1 MKLTLRKSL
10 LNIFAV
16 CLLLSCQSNDQVDFN
31 TQIKPIINKKCI
43 SCHGG
48 VKKTAG
54 FSFLFKEEALG
65 NTDEGSPAIIPGN
78 AKKSRLIQR
87 LHETDLELRMPFEK
101 PALSEGEIA
110 LFTKWI
116 DQGAE
121 WGTHWAYIPP
131 IKSKLPEASKK
142 FQDIEF
148 IKTPIDNFVAEKLDQ
163 KKLLPNKPAS
173 KNILARR
180 VALDITGLPPS
191 QDLFNSYLNN
201 KISYENF
208 VDSLL
213 SSKSYGEK
221 WASWW
226 LDLARYADTKGY
238 ESDLGRLIWK
248 YRDWVINSLNDDMPF
263 DEFTINQLAGD
274 LLENPTVDNYVA
286 TGFHRNTMTNDEG
299 GTPNEEYRVASV
311 IDRVNTTFDVW
322 QGTTISCVQC
332 HAHPYDPIRHKEYY
346 EIMSFFNNTQDADH
360 ATEEP
365 KYRFYQKKDQYKI
378 NEVFSWIDKYGDETL
393 KNKYEDFLY
402 LLKPKVLANERYVVP
417 ISNSGN
423 VNTGHELYFF
433 NRGTALI
440 RDINTERNKRM
451 VALFSFGIKGTK
463 VILRNGSS
471 TGEILAEFKNP
482 FKSGWMSDP
491 DPTDLIPGKPGFII
505 DFPLKEI
512 DGTIDLH
519 IEVKN
524 DNLSDID
531 LKINDGRLIHLHWLA
546 FMPDL
551 PGKNKKGYSKI
562 KKHVSELLFTH
573 VNTTPIMLENK
584 NHNSR
589 STYMFERGS
598 WLSPTEKVKSDV
610 PESFSD
616 WNPNWE
622 PNRLGLAKWLM
633 DKENSLTSRTLVNRI
648 WHQIFGIGIV
658 STIEDMGTQS
668 EPPTHPKLLDW
679 MSVNLMEDQK
689 WSLKKLIKSI
699 VFSSTYKQSSIISEE
714 KYALDPNNI
723 LYSRGPKVRLKAE
736 EVRDQALAVSG
747 LLSRKMGGIGVMP
760 PQPDGVWQS
769 PYNGE
774 KWIESKGEDRYR
786 RAVYTYIKRTA
797 TYPSFVTFDAGSREV
812 CLVNR
817 ITTNT
822 PLQALITLND
832 PVYLEAA
839 YHLASIYQN
848 DKSAENSIK
857 KMYLKSTY
865 KDINQITLDALLE
878 LYTNSINQFKKS
890 PELINDF
897 LELGKT
903 KINHAALTLVANAI
917 MNLDEFL
924 THS

>member
-1 MKLTLRKSL
+1 
-10 LNIFAV
+10 
-16 CLLLSCQSNDQVDFN
+16 
-31 TQIKPIINKKCI
+31 
-43 SCHGG
+43 
-48 VKKTAG
+48 
-54 FSFLFKEEALG
+54 
-65 NTDEGSPAIIPGN
+65 
-78 AKKSRLIQR
+78 
-87 LHETDLELRMPFEK
+87 
-101 PALSEGEIA
+101 
-110 LFTKWI
+110 
-116 DQGAE
+116 
-121 WGTHWAYIPP
+121 
-131 IKSKLPEASKK
+131 
-142 FQDIEF
+142 
-148 IKTPIDNFVAEKLDQ
+148 
-163 KKLLPNKPAS
+163 
-173 KNILARR
+173 
-180 VALDITGLPPS
+180 
-191 QDLFNSYLNN
+191 
-201 KISYENF
+201 
-208 VDSLL
+208 
-213 SSKSYGEK
+213 
-221 WASWW
+221 
-226 LDLARYADTKGY
+226 
-238 ESDLGRLIWK
+238 
-248 YRDWVINSLNDDMPF
+248 
-263 DEFTINQLAGD
+263 
-274 LLENPTVDNYVA
+274 
-286 TGFHRNTMTNDEG
+286 
-299 GTPNEEYRVASV
+299 
-311 IDRVNTTFDVW
+311 
-322 QGTTISCVQC
+322 
-332 HAHPYDPIRHKEYY
+332 
-346 EIMSFFNNTQDADH
+346 
-360 ATEEP
+360 
-365 KYRFYQKKDQYKI
+365 
-378 NEVFSWIDKYGDETL
+378 
-393 KNKYEDFLY
+393 
-402 LLKPKVLANERYVVP
+402 
-417 ISNSGN
+417 
-423 VNTGHELYFF
+423 
-433 NRGTALI
+433 
-440 RDINTERNKRM
+440 
-451 VALFSFGIKGTK
+451 
-463 VILRNGSS
+463 
-471 TGEILAEFKNP
+471 
-482 FKSGWMSDP
+482 
-491 DPTDLIPGKPGFII
+491 
-505 DFPLKEI
+505 
-512 DGTIDLH
+512 
-519 IEVKN
+519 
-524 DNLSDID
+524 
-531 LKINDGRLIHLHWLA
+531 
-546 FMPDL
+546 MPDL

-562 KKHVSELLFTH
+562 KKYVSELLFTH

-598 WLSPTEKVKSDV
+598 WLSPTEKVTPDV

-699 VFSSTYKQSSIISEE
+699 VLSSTYKQSSIISEE

-760 PQPDGVWQS
+760 PQPEGVWQS

-774 KWIESKGEDRYR
+774 QWIESKGEDRYR

-839 YHLASIYQN
+839 YHLASKYQN
-848 DKSAENSIK
+848 DESAENSIK

-865 KDINQITLDALLE
+865 KEISQVTLDALLE
-878 LYTNSINQFKKS
+878 LHSNSINQFKKR
-890 PELINDF
+890 PELIDDF